1 MLSPPRREADRADD
15 GFAEEGFVSSVGGA
29 AAAAAVGSEDSD
41 WSAVAREV
49 RFWFVGMRLDCVKG
63 LRVSFS
69 LAARMRESHP
79 LDV

>member
-1 MLSPPRREADRADD
+1 MLSPPRREEERADD
-15 GFAEEGFVSSVGGA
+15 GFAEEGFVSSVGGGA
-29 AAAAAVGSEDSD
+29 AAVVGSEDSG

-69 LAARMRESHP
+69 LAASSP
-79 LDV
+79 WCK

>member
-15 GFAEEGFVSSVGGA
+15 GFAEEGFASSVGG

>member
-1 MLSPPRREADRADD
+1 MLSPPRREEDRAGD
-15 GFAEEGFVSSVGGA
+15 GFAEEGFASSVGGA
-29 AAAAAVGSEDSD
+29 AAAAVVSEDSD
-41 WSAVAREV
+41 GSAVAREV

-63 LRVSFS
+63 LKVSFS